1 MTPPVQADITTQ
13 PAVAARPT
21 ASDTQA
27 IQLAQQPAE
36 PNQQPAEPNQ
46 QPAEPGQ
53 RGTADGTETSPPV
66 AVVNPMETTQQPV
79 AVETTQQDVV
89 METEQQNID
98 GSSRPELYRLP
109 SNVDE
114 DDTLNALR

>member
-46 QPAEPGQ
+46 QPAEQVNVGQ
-53 RGTADGTETSPPV
+53 Q
-66 AVVNPMETTQQPV
+66 MEQRHHHQL
-79 AVETTQQDVV
+79 QW
-89 METEQQNID
+89 
-98 GSSRPELYRLP
+98 
-109 SNVDE
+109 
-114 DDTLNALR
+114 